1 MSLTEI
7 SLRENVRHQYL
18 YQLKS
23 RPGLF
28 IAMAGMQVLA
38 LLFSWG
44 GVGYYGMGTPYLE
57 VSIKYYSSD
66 LVVGFTIIWM
76 AIIANRV
83 TTREYQDFDFSLV
96 SNRLSGNLANAAFL
110 ATAALVGGVT
120 AILAGFLLRL
130 VVYFKGGIYLPSEHL
145 VALPEVVFA
154 GMAVTVLYL
163 LLFGALGYFCGILA
177 RLSKVFVV
185 LLAGL
190 FFAAVSYAGNS
201 PALVTV
207 LERIYDFY
215 RGEGSLALLAIKV
228 LVTALLLYACSFVL
242 SNRLE
247 VR

>member
-7 SLRENVRHQYL
+7 SLLENVRHQYL
-18 YQLKS
+18 YQLKG

-66 LVVGFTIIWM
+66 LVVSFTIIWM
-76 AIIANRV
+76 AIIAARV
-83 TTREYQDFDFSLV
+83 TTREYQNYDFSLV

-110 ATAALVGGVT
+110 ATAAFVGGVT

-130 VVYFKGGIYLPSEHL
+130 IIYFKSDIYLLSEHL
-145 VALPEVVFA
+145 MPLPEDLFT

-201 PALVTV
+201 PALVTI
-207 LERIYDFY
+207 LEKIYDFY

-228 LVTALLLYACSFVL
+228 LVTALLLYACSFML